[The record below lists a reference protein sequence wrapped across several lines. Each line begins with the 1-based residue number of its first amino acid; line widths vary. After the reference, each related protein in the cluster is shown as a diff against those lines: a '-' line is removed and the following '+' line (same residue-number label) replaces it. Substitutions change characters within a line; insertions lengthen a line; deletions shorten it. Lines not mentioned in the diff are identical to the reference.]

1 MENKKS
7 NKRNSALDNFVIS
20 SKKLRD
26 ENINLNFISNPSS
39 SSSTS
44 TTMNALT
51 CSSPSDNS
59 STCFIGTDAANL
71 TLNTEYSSPKSSLT
85 TYPTDVSRTSE
96 DPPSQPRLAI
106 YPIDK
111 DNRSFQE
118 RWYSNH
124 PWMEYSIKLDSVFC
138 YFCRHFSQGST
149 PTRIQRDA
157 FTTSGFNTWKR
168 ALARNRDPNID
179 EFNVKFPNSIARLRS
194 IVSWIKVFTL
204 PDDCVDYLTDV
215 TDENVFLF
223 VENSFGK
230 QLVPLIHELP
240 QLYSIFVFCND
251 NDEQQTW
258 TKEWTKVN
266 GIFTQAEQICS
277 LLKDNVKQCDH
288 NTIPIS
294 IVSVDDLSKPN
305 LNELEPLFM
314 FSQIL
319 KEILL
324 EMAYDERAEKKLV
337 QFWREQYYDNASILK
352 IVDEFEQDCHR
363 HTPIWWYTRDFFIY
377 SMINRALRTMD
388 TEVIIKMG
396 FFLLAVHQQIQEL
409 HRQQSNTRVPLTVYR
424 GQTIS
429 NSEFQK
435 LSNSKGDPL
444 SFNSFMSTNVDPEVA
459 NVFCS
464 NLEPNTTGILLKIE
478 IDPSFS
484 SNPFALLTN
493 VSYFFDQEKE
503 ILLSTH
509 AIFRIGEMIEIE
521 NRLWH
526 VQLILTTDNDK
537 QLEV

>member
-168 ALARNRDPNID
+168 ALARNRGGTGGFLQGGSHSLLSSWKGLGVDQVLEYD
-179 EFNVKFPNSIARLRS
+179 VVTVDGQRK
-194 IVSWIKVFTL
+194 IVSPCQNSDLFYALSGGVGGT
-204 PDDCVDYLTDV
+204 YDV
-215 TDENVFLF
+215 V
-223 VENSFGK
+223 
-230 QLVPLIHELP
+230 
-240 QLYSIFVFCND
+240 
-251 NDEQQTW
+251 
-258 TKEWTKVN
+258 
-266 GIFTQAEQICS
+266 
-277 LLKDNVKQCDH
+277 
-288 NTIPIS
+288 
-294 IVSVDDLSKPN
+294 VSVVLRIFRSPHIIGTLLSIEAS
-305 LNELEPLFM
+305 NEALYATL
-314 FSQIL
+314 I
-319 KEILL
+319 
-324 EMAYDERAEKKLV
+324 
-337 QFWREQYYDNASILK
+337 
-352 IVDEFEQDCHR
+352 
-363 HTPIWWYTRDFFIY
+363 RDFV
-377 SMINRALRTMD
+377 R
-388 TEVIIKMG
+388 
-396 FFLLAVHQQIQEL
+396 FLPKLAE
-409 HRQQSNTRVPLTVYR
+409 
-424 GQTIS
+424 
-429 NSEFQK
+429 
-435 LSNSKGDPL
+435 GD
-444 SFNSFMSTNVDPEVA
+444 
-459 NVFCS
+459 
-464 NLEPNTTGILLKIE
+464 
-478 IDPSFS
+478 
-484 SNPFALLTN
+484 
-493 VSYFFDQEKE
+493 
-503 ILLSTH
+503 
-509 AIFRIGEMIEIE
+509 
-521 NRLWH
+521 W
-526 VQLILTTDNDK
+526 
-537 QLEV
+537 

>member
-1 MENKKS
+1 MLNDFNSTNANKKS
-7 NKRNSALDNFVIS
+7 YINPEIQANERCR
-20 SKKLRD
+20 SKSR
-26 ENINLNFISNPSS
+26 IVQNFIIIW
-39 SSSTS
+39 
-44 TTMNALT
+44 L
-51 CSSPSDNS
+51 
-59 STCFIGTDAANL
+59 
-71 TLNTEYSSPKSSLT
+71 
-85 TYPTDVSRTSE
+85 
-96 DPPSQPRLAI
+96 
-106 YPIDK
+106 
-111 DNRSFQE
+111 
-118 RWYSNH
+118 
-124 PWMEYSIKLDSVFC
+124 
-138 YFCRHFSQGST
+138 
-149 PTRIQRDA
+149 
-157 FTTSGFNTWKR
+157 
-168 ALARNRDPNID
+168 DPNID

>member
-1 MENKKS
+1 MLNDFNSTNANKKS
-7 NKRNSALDNFVIS
+7 YINPEIQANERCR
-20 SKKLRD
+20 SKSR
-26 ENINLNFISNPSS
+26 IVQNFIIIW
-39 SSSTS
+39 
-44 TTMNALT
+44 L
-51 CSSPSDNS
+51 
-59 STCFIGTDAANL
+59 
-71 TLNTEYSSPKSSLT
+71 
-85 TYPTDVSRTSE
+85 
-96 DPPSQPRLAI
+96 DP
-106 YPIDK
+106 D
-111 DNRSFQE
+111 
-118 RWYSNH
+118 
-124 PWMEYSIKLDSVFC
+124 
-138 YFCRHFSQGST
+138 
-149 PTRIQRDA
+149 
-157 FTTSGFNTWKR
+157 
-168 ALARNRDPNID
+168 ID
-179 EFNVKFPNSIARLRS
+179 EVNVKFPDTIARLRS

-204 PDDCVDYLTDV
+204 PDDSVDYLTDV

-258 TKEWTKVN
+258 TKEWTKAN

-305 LNELEPLFM
+305 LNEVEPLFM
-314 FSQIL
+314 YSQIL

-324 EMAYDERAEKKLV
+324 EMASDEHAEKELV
-337 QFWREQYYDNASILK
+337 QFWREQYYDNASVLKK
-352 IVDEFEQDCHR
+352 IVDEFEQDYHR
-363 HTPIWWYTRDFFIY
+363 HTPIWWYTRDCFIY
-377 SMINRALRTMD
+377 SMINRALRTMN

-435 LSNSKGDPL
+435 LSNSKGGLL
-444 SFNSFMSTNVDPEVA
+444 SFNSFMSTSVDPEVA

-464 NLEPNTTGILLKIE
+464 NLEPNTTGILFKIE

-484 SNPFALLTN
+484 SIPFALLTN

-503 ILLSTH
+503 ILFSTH

-537 QLEV
+537 

>member
-168 ALARNRDPNID
+168 ALARNRGFDRHVICQTHIISSANFLQYQSRGMKLIKNYARNSMGD
-179 EFNVKFPNSIARLRS
+179 ERLS
-194 IVSWIKVFTL
+194 
-204 PDDCVDYLTDV
+204 
-215 TDENVFLF
+215 
-223 VENSFGK
+223 
-230 QLVPLIHELP
+230 
-240 QLYSIFVFCND
+240 
-251 NDEQQTW
+251 
-258 TKEWTKVN
+258 
-266 GIFTQAEQICS
+266 
-277 LLKDNVKQCDH
+277 
-288 NTIPIS
+288 
-294 IVSVDDLSKPN
+294 DLSV
-305 LNELEPLFM
+305 LAIERELGIDF
-314 FSQIL
+314 
-319 KEILL
+319 
-324 EMAYDERAEKKLV
+324 EK
-337 QFWREQYYDNASILK
+337 
-352 IVDEFEQDCHR
+352 
-363 HTPIWWYTRDFFIY
+363 
-377 SMINRALRTMD
+377 
-388 TEVIIKMG
+388 VIDV
-396 FFLLAVHQQIQEL
+396 FAIQ
-409 HRQQSNTRVPLTVYR
+409 HK
-424 GQTIS
+424 
-429 NSEFQK
+429 NS
-435 LSNSKGDPL
+435 
-444 SFNSFMSTNVDPEVA
+444 
-459 NVFCS
+459 
-464 NLEPNTTGILLKIE
+464 
-478 IDPSFS
+478 
-484 SNPFALLTN
+484 
-493 VSYFFDQEKE
+493 
-503 ILLSTH
+503 
-509 AIFRIGEMIEIE
+509 RIC
-521 NRLWH
+521 
-526 VQLILTTDNDK
+526 
-537 QLEV
+537 